1 MLGSGL
7 PTELVHWHP
16 HGAWGGTLV
25 LSFVTVCVCMRACVW
40 VSPPSPPP
48 PALRSILPACL
59 PRASQNSLHMLSKR
73 LRCQRWINVCSCSF
87 WPGPQSILKLRFS
100 VTLNNPKE
108 IKDWMP
114 SSYPKI
120 WGLNTNPKPE
130 SFSWNLQDLEQT
142 SIGNLSSPSIK
153 WADWS
158 LPLSMVWMCGLHK
171 LSHIKK
177 LMGAKTNVNAIGAL
191 STTDYRI
198 VCYRDESLVH
208 ASSNYLLAV
217 CYDAPDTAVDLVMQE
232 NRQKPLLTS
241 WSYILTGQIKTI
253 HKWYATCQA
262 SAKKENSRVKR

>member
-1 MLGSGL
+1 MGLG
-7 PTELVHWHP
+7 E
-16 HGAWGGTLV
+16 V
-25 LSFVTVCVCMRACVW
+25 LWYCHLSQCVCACVRACGCPH
-40 VSPPSPPP
+40 PPHHHQLWGPSYLFAYPEHHK
-48 PALRSILPACL
+48 
-59 PRASQNSLHMLSKR
+59 SLHMLSKC
-73 LRCQRWINVCSCSF
+73 LRCQRWINVHSWSF
-87 WPGPQSILKLRFS
+87 WPGPQSILKLRFL
-100 VTLNNPKE
+100 VTLNNPKQ

-130 SFSWNLQDLEQT
+130 SFSWSLQDLEQT
-142 SIGNLSSPSIK
+142 TIRNLSSPSIK

-177 LMGAKTNVNAIGAL
+177 LMRAKTNVNAIRAL

-198 VCYRDESLVH
+198 VCYRDESLFH

-232 NRQKPLLTS
+232 NRYKSLLIS
-241 WSYILTGQIKTI
+241 WSYILTGQRKTI
-253 HKWYATCQA
+253 HKWYVTCQA
-262 SAKKENSRVKR
+262 SAKKENIAE